1 MIVRFNIL
9 GYLIKEGFRNVFK
22 NKKSTISSLTIMC
35 ATMLVFGIFFLI
47 GENVNYIINT
57 VEQAQGLEV
66 FMKNDAT
73 EDEIDT
79 VERQIRENIPEINT
93 LTRITKEEALNRLK
107 ERFKDQ
113 AYMLDMYEENNILP
127 ASFIITLTDLSKTE
141 EVREEILTFDNVK
154 RIESSD
160 QTIST
165 LLKIANGIRI
175 GTGIFLLF
183 LIVISVFII
192 SNTIKLSVHSRR
204 KEISIMK
211 YVGATNSFIRWP
223 FIIEGIIIGVVAALL
238 SIIIIGLLY
247 NLVAGQ
253 IMESSVVALINISL
267 LSFSE
272 MFNLII
278 CVYMGLGIGVGV
290 LGSAI
295 SMRKYLEV

>member
-57 VEQAQGLEV
+57 VEQAQGIEV
-66 FMKNDAT
+66 FIETDAT
-73 EDEIDT
+73 EAEIEELGTKIRAMDAVNK
-79 VERQIRENIPEINT
+79 VEYV
-93 LTRITKEEALNRLK
+93 TKEQALNRLK
-107 ERFKDQ
+107 DRLKDQ
-113 AYMLDMYEENNILP
+113 AYVLEIYEENNILP
-127 ASFIITLTDLSKTE
+127 TSYIVTLTDLSKTK
-141 EVREEILTFDNVK
+141 EVQEEILTFDHVK
-154 RIESSD
+154 RIESTD

>member
-1 MIVRFNIL
+1 MRFNIL

-57 VEQAQGLEV
+57 VEQAQGIEV
-66 FMKNDAT
+66 FIETDAT
-73 EDEIDT
+73 EAEIEELGTKIRAMDAVNK
-79 VERQIRENIPEINT
+79 VEYV
-93 LTRITKEEALNRLK
+93 TKEQALNRLK
-107 ERFKDQ
+107 DRLKDQ
-113 AYMLDMYEENNILP
+113 AYVLEIYEENNILP
-127 ASFIITLTDLSKTE
+127 TSYIVTLTDLSKTK
-141 EVREEILTFDNVK
+141 EVQEEILTFDHVK

-223 FIIEGIIIGVVAALL
+223 VMIEGIIIGVVAALL

>member
-1 MIVRFNIL
+1 MRFNIL

-57 VEQAQGLEV
+57 VEQAQGIEV
-66 FMKNDAT
+66 FIETDAT
-73 EDEIDT
+73 EAEIEELGTKIRAMDAVNK
-79 VERQIRENIPEINT
+79 VEYV
-93 LTRITKEEALNRLK
+93 TKEQALNRLK
-107 ERFKDQ
+107 DRLKDQ
-113 AYMLDMYEENNILP
+113 AYVLEIYEENNILP
-127 ASFIITLTDLSKTE
+127 TSYIVTLTDLSKTK
-141 EVREEILTFDNVK
+141 EVQEEILTFDHVK

-175 GTGIFLLF
+175 GTGVFLLF

>member
-57 VEQAQGLEV
+57 VEQAQGIEV
-66 FMKNDAT
+66 FIETDAT
-73 EDEIDT
+73 EAEIEELGTKIRAMDAVNK
-79 VERQIRENIPEINT
+79 VEYV
-93 LTRITKEEALNRLK
+93 TKEQALNRLK
-107 ERFKDQ
+107 DRLKDQ
-113 AYMLDMYEENNILP
+113 AYVLEIYEENNILP
-127 ASFIITLTDLSKTE
+127 TSYIVTLTDLSKTK
-141 EVREEILTFDNVK
+141 EVQEEILTFDHVK

-175 GTGIFLLF
+175 GTGVFLLF

>member
-1 MIVRFNIL
+1 MRFNIL

-57 VEQAQGLEV
+57 VEQAQGIEV
-66 FMKNDAT
+66 FIETDAT
-73 EDEIDT
+73 EAEIEELGTKIRAMDAVNK
-79 VERQIRENIPEINT
+79 VEYV
-93 LTRITKEEALNRLK
+93 TKEQALNRLK
-107 ERFKDQ
+107 DRLKDQ
-113 AYMLDMYEENNILP
+113 AYVLEIYEENNILP
-127 ASFIITLTDLSKTE
+127 TSYIVTLTDLSKTK
-141 EVREEILTFDNVK
+141 EVQEEILTFDHVK

-247 NLVAGQ
+247 NLVAEQ

>member
-1 MIVRFNIL
+1 MRFNIL

-57 VEQAQGLEV
+57 VEQAQGIEV
-66 FMKNDAT
+66 FIETDAT
-73 EDEIDT
+73 EAEIEELGTKIRAMDAVNK
-79 VERQIRENIPEINT
+79 VEYV
-93 LTRITKEEALNRLK
+93 TKEQALNRLK
-107 ERFKDQ
+107 DRLKDQ
-113 AYMLDMYEENNILP
+113 AYVLEIYEENNILP
-127 ASFIITLTDLSKTE
+127 TSYIVTLTDLSKTK
-141 EVREEILTFDNVK
+141 EVQEEILTFDHVK

>member
-57 VEQAQGLEV
+57 VEQAQGIEV
-66 FMKNDAT
+66 FIETDAT
-73 EDEIDT
+73 EAEIEELGTKIRAMDAVNK
-79 VERQIRENIPEINT
+79 VEYV
-93 LTRITKEEALNRLK
+93 TKEQALNRLK
-107 ERFKDQ
+107 DRLKDQ
-113 AYMLDMYEENNILP
+113 AYVLEIYEENNILP
-127 ASFIITLTDLSKTE
+127 TSYIVTLTDLSKTKE
-141 EVREEILTFDNVK
+141 LQEEILTFDHVK

>member
-66 FMKNDAT
+66 FMENDAT

-175 GTGIFLLF
+175 GTGVFLLF

-278 CVYMGLGIGVGV
+278 FVYMGLGIGVGV

>member
-57 VEQAQGLEV
+57 VEQAQGIEV
-66 FMKNDAT
+66 FIETDAT
-73 EDEIDT
+73 EAEIEELGTKIRAMDAVNK
-79 VERQIRENIPEINT
+79 VEYV
-93 LTRITKEEALNRLK
+93 TKEQALNRLK
-107 ERFKDQ
+107 DRLKDQ
-113 AYMLDMYEENNILP
+113 AYVLEIYEENNILP
-127 ASFIITLTDLSKTE
+127 TSYIVTLTDLSKTK
-141 EVREEILTFDNVK
+141 EVQEEILTFDHVK